1 MAGSPRSS
9 VEVTLMSRVIETT
22 VYQLDELSDAARE
35 KARSWYREGAFD
47 HDWHEFV
54 YEDFVRIGEILGLRF
69 RTRSTRLYGGRTRP
83 EPCIWFRGFWSQG
96 DGACFEAFYSY
107 RKDAP
112 RLIRDHASQDA
123 ELHRIADALQAVQ
136 RRNFYQLHAEASH
149 RGHYYHEYC
158 MAISVTRD
166 SPTYQDMT
174 EDAEGE
180 VAEALRDLAR
190 WLYRQ
195 LEREYE
201 YLTSDEAVDE
211 TIIANEYTFTEAG
224 RRFG

>member
-1 MAGSPRSS
+1 
-9 VEVTLMSRVIETT
+9 MSKIIETR

-35 KARSWYREGAFD
+35 RARAWYREGSLD
-47 HDWHEFV
+47 SDWYDATF
-54 YEDFVRIGEILGLRF
+54 EDFEHICEILGLRLK
-69 RTRSTRLYGGRTRP
+69 TRPVRLYGGGSRQK
-83 EPCIWFRGFWSQG
+83 PCIWFSGFSSQG
-96 DGACFEAFYSY
+96 DGACFDSFYSY
-107 RKDAP
+107 RKEAP
-112 RLIRDHASQDA
+112 RHIRGYAPQDK
-123 ELHRIADALQAVQ
+123 ELHRIADALQAIQ

-149 RGHYYHEYC
+149 RGHYYHEYS
-158 MAISVTRD
+158 MTISVERD

-174 EDAEGE
+174 ADAEDVVTE
-180 VAEALRDLAR
+180 TLHDLAR

-211 TIIANEYTFTEAG
+211 AILANEYTFTETG